1 MVNGQRVA
9 VVIPAFNEAARLNAL
24 LPQLPGD
31 VVDRV
36 IVVSDASTDDTAAV
50 ARRHGAT
57 VIEKSMRQ
65 GPGPAIRD
73 ALDLLRREKAAEL
86 VAVMAANGKHDPF
99 QVPDL
104 VHPLC
109 DGYDLVRG
117 SRNLTGGYQVNMPWH
132 RRLLIRLFTTLVS
145 IAVGQRVTD
154 GTGGFQAYRL
164 AILDDPRVQL
174 HQPWLDGRYELET
187 YLFVKTLLLGYRWME
202 IPVRITY
209 PERGKTYTRA
219 RPVVDWWRYFRPVI
233 LLRLG
238 LKR

>member
-1 MVNGQRVA
+1 MVNGHRVA
-9 VVIPAFNEAARLNAL
+9 VVIPAFNEAARLDDL
-24 LPQLPGD
+24 LPRLSRD
-31 VVDRV
+31 VIDCIV
-36 IVVSDASTDDTAAV
+36 VVSDASTDETAAI
-50 ARRHGAT
+50 ARRHGAAT
-57 VIEKSMRQ
+57 IEKTMRQ

-73 ALDLLRREKAAEL
+73 ALELLRREKAAEL
-86 VAVMAANGKHDPF
+86 VAVMAANGKHDPL

-117 SRNLTGGYQVNMPWH
+117 SRNLAGGYQVNMPRH
-132 RRLLIRLFTTLVS
+132 RRLLIQVFTALLS

-164 AILDDPRVQL
+164 AILDDPRIEL
-174 HQPWLDGRYELET
+174 RQPWLDGRYELET
-187 YLFVKTLLLGYRWME
+187 YLFVKTLLLGYPWKE

-209 PERGKTYTRA
+209 PERGQTYTRA
-219 RPVVDWWRYFRPVI
+219 RPFVDWWRYFRPVI